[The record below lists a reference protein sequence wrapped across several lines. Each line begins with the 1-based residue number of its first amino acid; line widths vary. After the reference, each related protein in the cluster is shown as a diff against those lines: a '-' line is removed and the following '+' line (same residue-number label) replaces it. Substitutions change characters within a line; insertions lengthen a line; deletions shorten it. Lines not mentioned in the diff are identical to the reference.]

1 METNVNNTE
10 QFNLLAAEEQAQ
22 LIEWCRNLQKS
33 KAFSK
38 NYTSYGLKHLFE
50 RNGGF
55 YCSNGAFKQAM
66 LLAGF
71 SHKECGSRIN
81 WWFNVSPKSIKALDM
96 RRGA

>member
-1 METNVNNTE
+1 METNVNSTE
-10 QFNLLAAEEQAQ
+10 QFDLLTAEQQAQ

-38 NYTSYGLKHLFE
+38 NYTSYGLKHVFQ
-50 RNGGF
+50 RTGGF
-55 YCSNGAFKQAM
+55 LVTNGAFKQAM

-81 WWFNVSPKSIKALDM
+81 WWFNVSPKSIKAIEVN
-96 RRGA
+96 RGA